1 MTITIT
7 GQCTDPDAALD
18 GLRCHLDHLLGMD
31 PAEWFLGQLERAV
44 LDVHTARPLLVVPV
58 PRVGGPGC
66 LSTDPCAHEKMSH
79 PRTSVRSEGR
89 RS

>member
-1 MTITIT
+1 MTITV
-7 GQCTDPDAALD
+7 TDPDAALD

-31 PAEWFLGQLERAV
+31 PAQWSLGQLERAV

-58 PRVGGPGC
+58 PRVGGPGSF

-79 PRTSVRSEGR
+79 PRTNVRSEGR